1 MYLIPSRVVA
11 GRVQI
16 LLRTYSNYIVG
27 NASGLVVS
35 RQARHNISHHISHRK
50 ARGAAAAY
58 PVHAG

>member
-35 RQARHNISHHISHRK
+35 RQARHNISHPK